1 MNKMLTTVAVVS
13 LLVVGLIGVAGAS
26 EHDDHDHDVPEHP
39 HAMLLNVDVDFST
52 DPPALTGSDR
62 CFELADGWAL
72 PLTAHHHSVHQGT
85 AGVGD
90 PTVGFTRNIIA
101 QDNPSGHL
109 VVPLQPFPSPLRERL
124 ARPSPTVRPCVKLL
138 WMSSGDL
145 DDVRRGEPGVDLGL
159 GGRVAGE
166 AAFDAGEP
174 LDGDAVL
181 LGDDT

>member
-124 ARPSPTVRPCVKLL
+124 ARPSPTVRL
-138 WMSSGDL
+138 SGQ
-145 DDVRRGEPGVDLGL
+145 
-159 GGRVAGE
+159 E
-166 AAFDAGEP
+166 AAEYVGVSWP
-174 LDGDAVL
+174 TL
-181 LGDDT
+181 